1 MVAKEDPVSR
11 FRVYVA
17 LSIDG
22 YIADENGGVG
32 WLDPYFSPELG
43 FHEFIKTIG
52 ATVMGRATFD
62 QSLEMGKWEHDNPR
76 TIVMTHRP
84 IDDPPNGVEVF
95 DGDIGE
101 LAASLRADL
110 EPEGKDIWLMGGG
123 KSIQPWHEAGLV
135 DSWELYVIPVTLG
148 AGVPLFPPGSPALT
162 ELPLAGS
169 KSFENGIV
177 ELKYEPRK

>member
-1 MVAKEDPVSR
+1 MKPR
-11 FRVYVA
+11 FRVYLAV
-17 LSIDG
+17 SVDG

-32 WLDPYFSPELG
+32 WLDPYNSPELG

-62 QSLEMGKWEHDNPR
+62 QSLEMGAWESDNPR

-84 IDDPPNGVEVF
+84 IDDPPSGVEVF
-95 DGDIGE
+95 DGDIRE

-110 EPEGKDIWLMGGG
+110 EPGGKDIWLMGGG
-123 KSIQPWHEAGLV
+123 KSIQSWQQTGLV

-148 AGVPLFPPGSPALT
+148 AGVPLFPPGTPALT
-162 ELPLAGS
+162 ELQLAS
-169 KSFENGIV
+169 SESFDNGIV